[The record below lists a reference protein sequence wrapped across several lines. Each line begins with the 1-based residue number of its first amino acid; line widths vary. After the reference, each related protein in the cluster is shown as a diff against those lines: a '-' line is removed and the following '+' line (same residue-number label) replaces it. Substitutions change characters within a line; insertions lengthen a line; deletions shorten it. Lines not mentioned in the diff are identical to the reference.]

1 MLKKYFHLLKT
12 RNFSLLWF
20 GQIVSQ
26 FGDRLTQIAL
36 VGLVSKA
43 TMSSSS
49 LAFTMSMAIIPV
61 FLVSPIAGVYIDRW
75 SKRKTMYLSD
85 IIRGLLII
93 LIPFI
98 FLKSKSLALIYVLIF
113 FSFAAGRFF
122 IPAKMSFVPKI
133 VSKKDIFL
141 ANSLVSITAT
151 IAAILGIGLGGIIV
165 EKYGITTAFIIDAFT
180 FLISGLAIF
189 LISTREGGEFA
200 ATDILDIGKDV
211 VANVKKSF
219 FHELQEGL
227 HYIFNSTET
236 RYAFRIFLFLFSYIG
251 GLYVVFI
258 RFIQNT
264 LLSVTMDLGFIAVSI
279 GTGLFVGSLLYG
291 RIASHLPLKKTI
303 NFAVLLSSFY
313 LIFFVIFLRIF
324 PIAIYAILLAFF
336 LGLCITP
343 AFIGVNTLIHKESN
357 EKLLGRIFSGLEFT
371 SHLGFLVSMFLAS
384 ILADIFTPFTVVISI
399 GIIGFLFSAFLLLR
413 DSK

>member
-1 MLKKYFHLLKT
+1 MIKKYFQILKT

-20 GQIVSQ
+20 GQIISQ

-36 VGLVSKA
+36 IGLVSKA
-43 TMSSSS
+43 SMSSSS
-49 LAFTMSMAIIPV
+49 LAFIMSMAIIPV

-85 IIRGLLII
+85 LIRGALIV

-98 FLKSKSLALIYVLIF
+98 FLKSKSLALIYILIF
-113 FSFAAGRFF
+113 FSFATGRFF

-133 VSKKDIFL
+133 ISKKDIFL
-141 ANSLVSITAT
+141 ANSLISITAT
-151 IAAILGIGLGGIIV
+151 IAAVFGIGLGGIIV
-165 EKYGITTAFIIDAFT
+165 EKYGITTVFIIDAFT
-180 FLISGLAIF
+180 FFISALAIF
-189 LISTREGGEFA
+189 LISTREGGEFSA
-200 ATDILDIGKDV
+200 IDILGIGKDV

-219 FHELQEGL
+219 FHELREGL
-227 HYIFNSTET
+227 HYIFNSNET
-236 RYAFRIFLFLFSYIG
+236 RYAFRIFLFLFSYVG

-258 RFIQNT
+258 RFIQNA
-264 LLSVTMDLGFIAVSI
+264 LSSITKDLGFIAVSI
-279 GTGLFVGSLLYG
+279 GVGLFVGSLLYG
-291 RIASHLPLKKTI
+291 RIANRLPIKKTI
-303 NFAVLLSSFY
+303 NFAVLFSSFY
-313 LIFFVIFLRIF
+313 LIFFVVFLRIF
-324 PIAIYAILLAFF
+324 PVTIYAILFAFF

-343 AFIGVNTLIHKESN
+343 AFIGVNALIHKESN

-384 ILADIFTPFTVVISI
+384 ILADIFSPFTVIISI
-399 GIIGFLFSAFLLLR
+399 GIIGFLFSSFLILK